1 MLGCAANAR
10 HLREEKASDRNRLAG
25 AHWRRFHAEQ
35 CRFDHDQGTLQ
46 DDVRTSLATMLDPAR
61 MSDRLLR
68 KYSSAASWD
77 GTDTFD
83 LPLAPVRRTFV
94 GETSRAYQSPMV
106 RTDARH

>member
-68 KYSSAASWD
+68 KYCSAPSWGWNSHVRPSA
-77 GTDTFD
+77 GTC
-83 LPLAPVRRTFV
+83 PPHVRRRDFNGV
-94 GETSRAYQSPMV
+94 PKSNGA
-106 RTDARH
+106 H